1 MGEEFLAI
9 IKLISGEEILASV
22 CIDETGEESIIVA
35 HTPVTMK
42 MISNGMYV
50 KIKPW
55 MELADDDMFVFR
67 TDKIITMSEV
77 KDQKVIKLYERYV
90 EESNEEDDMTKL
102 LPSSGEVKPDEKMLR
117 TKITNKVIMVTGAG
131 GSIGS
136 ELCRQI
142 IKLNPKKLISI
153 SYLYDINS
161 SESCP
166 LKLPIN
172 EIQEGVIF
180 ILENTLNVFL
190 FS

>member
-22 CIDETGEESIIVA
+22 CIDETGEESIIIA

-67 TDKIITMSEV
+67 TDNIITMSEV

-102 LPSSGEVKPDEKMLR
+102 LPSSGEVKPDEKMGYISSVEDARQKLEEVW
-117 TKITNKVIMVTGAG
+117 KKPFSNNK
-131 GSIGS
+131 
-136 ELCRQI
+136 
-142 IKLNPKKLISI
+142 
-153 SYLYDINS
+153 
-161 SESCP
+161 
-166 LKLPIN
+166 
-172 EIQEGVIF
+172 EG
-180 ILENTLNVFL
+180 
-190 FS
+190 

>member
-1 MGEEFLAI
+1 MGEEFVAV

-22 CIDETGEESIIVA
+22 CVDETGEESIIIA

-102 LPSSGEVKPDEKMLR
+102 LPSSGEVKPDEKM
-117 TKITNKVIMVTGAG
+117 
-131 GSIGS
+131 
-136 ELCRQI
+136 
-142 IKLNPKKLISI
+142 
-153 SYLYDINS
+153 
-161 SESCP
+161 
-166 LKLPIN
+166 
-172 EIQEGVIF
+172 
-180 ILENTLNVFL
+180 
-190 FS
+190 